1 MRDLV
6 EGVRHRHIAI
16 RSLALLAQRTGHVFA
31 SVRTWYALV
40 RANGWRRPR
49 ERRYPRKSR
58 VGIRASAPNEVWHV
72 DVTILHL
79 LDGSRVY
86 LHGVLDNF
94 SRRILAWRVE
104 RELSASTTREML
116 LTARRSLG
124 SSAKGADKVRVLT
137 DGGSENACL
146 SSDAELAS
154 LITRV
159 IAPVEVSFSNSMI
172 EAFWLALKHR
182 WLYLHRLDTLESV
195 RTLVAAYVGDHNDL
209 TPRVELGGRTPT
221 EAYEG
226 QPAPALEE
234 ACREARA
241 RRLEANR
248 RTSCGVCD
256 EPPCDRVVP

>member
-1 MRDLV
+1 M
-6 EGVRHRHIAI
+6 
-16 RSLALLAQRTGHVFA
+16 
-31 SVRTWYALV
+31 
-40 RANGWRRPR
+40 
-49 ERRYPRKSR
+49 
-58 VGIRASAPNEVWHV
+58 

-94 SRRILAWRVE
+94 SRRILAWRLE
-104 RELSASTTREML
+104 RELSASTTREMIL
-116 LTARRSLG
+116 SAREALG
-124 SSAKGADKVRVLT
+124 AQTSDTPRTRVFT

-146 SSDAELAS
+146 TSDAELAG

-159 IAPVEVSFSNSMI
+159 IAQVEVSFSNSMI

-182 WLYLHRLDTLESV
+182 WLYLHRLDKLESV

-209 TPRVELGGRTPT
+209 IPRVELGGRTPT

-226 QPAPALEE
+226 RPAPALEV
-234 ACREARA
+234 ACREART

-248 RTSCGVCD
+248 KTTCGVCD
-256 EPPCDRVVP
+256 EPPCDRMVP